1 MNKKILIA
9 EDDNFLANAY
19 RIKFEKSG
27 FEVEIATDGKLAL
40 ASLINFIPDV
50 ILLDLIMPNLDG
62 FGVLAELKKNEK
74 LSKIP
79 VIVTSNLGQKEDMEK
94 AKKLG
99 AKDFFVKSDTSIGD
113 IVTKVSSF
121 IS

>member
-27 FEVEIATDGKLAL
+27 FDVEIATDGKLAL
-40 ASLINFIPDV
+40 ESLNSFVPDV
-50 ILLDLIMPNLDG
+50 ILLDLIMPTMDG
-62 FGVLAELKKNEK
+62 FGVLAELKKSDK

-79 VIVTSNLGQKEDMEK
+79 VIVTSNLGQKEDMDK
-94 AKKLG
+94 AKNLG

-113 IVTKVSSF
+113 IVAKVSSF